1 MSSPDS
7 SILNLFLTSRLPFDE
22 QRRALLEVGL
32 DSQAV
37 EDAYSTARNIAKGR
51 RWMYPPPMIGNP
63 DSDADSWYLGA
74 DSVTDGK
81 YWPALKRYLSEDK
94 QWPDGAIDS
103 IHKASDR
110 IVAWL
115 QSPAAAQIKTRGLVV
130 GYVQSGKTANFTAVI
145 SKAAD
150 AGYRFFIVLSGT
162 KNALRS
168 QTQRRLNT
176 ELIDLNIQYWY
187 SPTTIDRDFLVNSDI
202 YNATFFLRERRD
214 DRILCVVKK
223 HPTILNRLT
232 KWLKSASPEVL
243 RDCPFLIIDDEA
255 DEAGINT
262 ARQTPGDNPEDAR
275 RTPINRHLVALLK
288 LLPKAAY
295 VGYTATP
302 FANVLIDPRYEHD
315 LYPRDFIVSLP
326 KPDGHFGTE
335 DIFGRE
341 RLLQDD
347 TDEEFR
353 GIDVVRAIPMSEVEF
368 LKPASRSNLN
378 FEFGVT
384 PSLEDA
390 LRYFWMATAARR
402 VRGQTDAHS
411 TMLVHTSE
419 LVSAHNA
426 SRAEIDSY
434 RRSLLRKLSSAQA
447 GELMDGFAAVWAAEL
462 NRVSQQDG
470 QDQLPPVSFEQIRP
484 LLVSIIEETA
494 VIADN
499 SQSMA
504 RLSYEGTGRI
514 QIVVGGNTLA
524 RGLTLEGL
532 IVSYFVRSAGAYDTL
547 LQMGR
552 WFGYRRGYSD
562 LPRMWMTD
570 ELCGQFAD
578 MATVEAEIRQDI
590 ERYARERINP
600 SEFGIR
606 IRTHP
611 NLSITAPLKMQNA
624 VSAKVSFAKAKHQTV
639 LFEHKNA
646 EWLNGNLAATSKLIS
661 RLMQDKGGAQFVNGH
676 QMFLQVP
683 VQYVLDYLGE
693 YRFHSASDPVN
704 GRLLSGYIKSQN
716 RFGSLK
722 EWNIVVRGVKGTGKV
737 ARGRIQLGPLDV
749 PLLERARRPVPIEY
763 ANIGVLMSKGD
774 IGIDLIQP
782 ESASGRKDEGEIIN
796 TRELQMPSIGL
807 LIIYPISKDSQVAAQ
822 AKSSAQGRVPLGA
835 AADVIGLGFV
845 FPPAAPNTDSAQSYV
860 TVDPQMLYGGDIE
873 EVELDDTEA

>member
-1 MSSPDS
+1 VATSDR
-7 SILNLFLTSRLPFDE
+7 ILNLFVTSRLPFDE
-22 QRRALLEVGL
+22 QRRELLEVGI
-32 DSQAV
+32 DPQAV
-37 EDAYSTARNIAKGR
+37 EKAYAEARNLARGR
-51 RWMYPPPMIGNP
+51 RWMYPPPMIGNAEA
-63 DSDADSWYLGA
+63 DADSWYLGA
-74 DSVTDGK
+74 DSVTDAK
-81 YWPALKRYLSEDK
+81 FWPVLKRYLSEDK
-94 QWPDGAIDS
+94 KWPDATVDS

-176 ELIDLNIQYWY
+176 ELIDLNRQFWY
-187 SPTTIDRDFLVNSDI
+187 SPTTVERDFLVNSDI
-202 YNATFFLRERRD
+202 GNATFFLRERRD

-223 HPTILNRLT
+223 NATILKRLT
-232 KWLKSASPEVL
+232 NWLKSASPEVL
-243 RDCPFLIIDDEA
+243 RECPFLIIDDEA
-255 DEAGINT
+255 DEASVNT
-262 ARQTPGDNPEDAR
+262 ARQTSSGDPEDAD
-275 RTPINRHLVALLK
+275 RTKINLRLVELLT

-302 FANVLIDPRYEHD
+302 FANVLIDPRYEND

-326 KPDGHFGTE
+326 KSEGHFGTE

-347 TDEEFR
+347 TDEEFQ
-353 GIDVVRAIPMSEVEF
+353 GLDVVRSIPVSEVGS

-378 FEFGVT
+378 FEFDVT
-384 PSLEDA
+384 SSLQDA
-390 LRYFWMATAARR
+390 MYYFWMATAARQ
-402 VRGQTDAHS
+402 VRGQNDAHS

-419 LVSAHNA
+419 RIPAHRA
-426 SRAEIDSY
+426 SCTKIDSY
-434 RRSLLRKLSSAQA
+434 RRSLLRKLWSAQA
-447 GELMDGFAAVWAAEL
+447 DENMDRFAELWEAEL
-462 NRVSQQDG
+462 NRVSPQEG
-470 QDQLPPVSFEQIRP
+470 QAQLAPVSFEQIRP
-484 LLVSIIEETA
+484 LLLSIIEGTV

-499 SQSMA
+499 SQSME

-570 ELCGQFAD
+570 ELRGQFAD

-590 ERYARERINP
+590 ERYARERIKP
-600 SEFGIR
+600 SDFGVR
-606 IRTHP
+606 IREHP
-611 NLSITAPLKMQNA
+611 NLSITAPMKMQNA
-624 VSAKVSFAKAKHQTV
+624 VRAKVSFARAKHQTV

-646 EWLNGNLAATSKLIS
+646 DWLNGNLAATSKLVT
-661 RLMQDKGGAQFVNGH
+661 RLVQDKGNAQFVKGH
-676 QMFLQVP
+676 QVFFQVP
-683 VQYVLDYLGE
+683 VQYVLEYLSE
-693 YRFHSASDPVN
+693 YRFHTASSPVN
-704 GRLLSGYIKSQN
+704 AKLLSGYIKNQN
-716 RFGSLK
+716 QFGALRD
-722 EWNIVVRGVKGTGKV
+722 WNVVVRGVKGAGKTE
-737 ARGRIQLGPLDV
+737 RGRIRLGPLDV
-749 PLLERARRPVPIEY
+749 PLLERARRPVPSDY
-763 ANIGVLMSKGD
+763 ANIGALMSKGD
-774 IGIDLIQP
+774 IGLDLVDLESTSGLKEDGIIDMR
-782 ESASGRKDEGEIIN
+782 EERMSG
-796 TRELQMPSIGL
+796 LGL
-807 LIIYPISKDSQVAAQ
+807 LVIYPISKDSQVGSS
-822 AKSSAQGRVPLGA
+822 AKSSSQNRVPLGA

-845 FPPAAPNTDSAQSYV
+845 FPPAAPNSDSAQAYV
-860 TVDPQMLYGGDIE
+860 TIDPMLLFGGDVE